1 MRFFPPSRAKYK
13 RAVTTTLTESKKN
26 QTAFVVTYPD
36 LKVQM
41 LLFKALK
48 AFWMSLMLPQIKLP
62 LALVGVW

>member
-1 MRFFPPSRAKYK
+1 MRFSPPPRAKYK
-13 RAVTTTLTESKKN
+13 RAVTTLTESKKN
-26 QTAFVVTYPD
+26 QTAFVVTYLD